1 MDFRGKEGLS
11 VNGNRVWHAGNFDPD
26 SKLDRANFDAHV
38 ANTSNPHGVT
48 KSQVGLGSVS
58 NYGIATQAEARAGT
72 SNSKYMT
79 PLRTKEAINALR
91 PNIAVSASEPS
102 GLNAGDWWY
111 KEV

>member
-11 VNGNRVWHAGNFDPD
+11 VNGNQVWHAGNFDPD
-26 SKLDRANFDAHV
+26 SKLNKGPITW
-38 ANTSNPHGVT
+38 NQLKGVT
-48 KSQVGLGSVS
+48 
-58 NYGIATQAEARAGT
+58 NYGIATQAEAWAGT

-79 PLRTKEAINALR
+79 PLRTKEAIDALR